1 MSPRSAARFAYLSLG
16 LGFVGLGIVGVFLP
30 VLPTTPFMIVALW
43 AFAKSS
49 PRLQR
54 WLYEHPLFGP
64 PLRRWHEHRVIP
76 GYAKAM
82 ALGAM
87 AVSLAAMVWVA
98 ATPWQY
104 VAAAG
109 ALMAVGA
116 AYVLSKPSRA
126 PGEDRAADPGG
137 RP

>member
-1 MSPRSAARFAYLSLG
+1 MSASNPARLVYLCLG
-16 LGFVGLGIVGVFLP
+16 LGFVGVGVVGAFLP

-43 AFAKSS
+43 AFTKSS

-64 PLRRWHEHRVIP
+64 PLRRWHEHKVIP

-87 AVSLAAMVWVA
+87 ALSLAALVWVA
-98 ATPWQY
+98 QVPWPY
-104 VAAAG
+104 VAAAA
-109 ALMAVGA
+109 ALMAIGA

-126 PGEDRAADPGG
+126 PSQE
-137 RP
+137 

>member
-1 MSPRSAARFAYLSLG
+1 MIHRATLRAIYLSLG
-16 LGFVGLGIVGVFLP
+16 LAFVALGIVGVFLP

-54 WLYEHPLFGP
+54 WLYEHRLFGP
-64 PLRRWHEHRVIP
+64 PLRQWHEHRVIP

-82 ALGAM
+82 AVGAM
-87 AVSLAAMVWVA
+87 TASLAAMIWLSTA
-98 ATPWQY
+98 SWPY

-126 PGEDRAADPGG
+126 PETR
-137 RP
+137 R